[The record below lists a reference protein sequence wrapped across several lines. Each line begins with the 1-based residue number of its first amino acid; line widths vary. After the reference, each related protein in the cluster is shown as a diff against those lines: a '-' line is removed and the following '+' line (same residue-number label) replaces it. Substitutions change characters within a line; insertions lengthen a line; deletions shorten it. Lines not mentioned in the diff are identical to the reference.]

1 MKYLLAKLIEEAGE
15 VVVAACKYRLH
26 RNEHTKRQLEH
37 ELGDLFAIVALLKQH
52 YGLDG
57 ERIAT
62 RKAQRKERER
72 KRCQLSD

>member
-26 RNEHTKRQLEH
+26 RNARTKQDLED
-37 ELGDLFAIVALLKQH
+37 ELGDLFAVVALLKE
-52 YGLDG
+52 YFGLDG
-57 ERIAT
+57 ERISA

-72 KRCQLSD
+72 KRCNLH